1 MSNLIEQIV
10 RWALGIVSHFGYV
23 GIFITMTL
31 ESAAIPIPSEVVLP
45 FGGFLAANGEFSFW
59 SVVFVAT
66 AANLI
71 GSVILYYVGFWGGRP
86 VLNKYG
92 KFVFIHEREV
102 VKLENWLRKYG
113 TRVAFFSR
121 LLPGVRTFAP
131 FVIGMGEMKIFKFGA
146 YTLAGSFIW
155 NGVLTYVGFKAGAN
169 WDVLRPYFHKY
180 DLVLAGLVVVG
191 IVFLIYK
198 HLNKEHA

>member
-102 VKLENWLRKYG
+102 VKIENWLRKYG

-155 NGVLTYVGFKAGAN
+155 NGVLAYVGFKAGAN
-169 WDVLRPYFHKY
+169 WDVLRPYFHKF

-191 IVFLIYK
+191 IVFFIYK
-198 HLNKEHA
+198 HVKRRV